1 MLMTRGPC
9 PKRGP
14 AGALPPLLRT
24 MCRNLQQATC
34 GQQAMQDVIIWA
46 ASSEQAC
53 SCGTPCNQPM
63 RCSCGMAANPA
74 TATSQ
79 PAPPACHTHSWWLHW
94 YRRRQKASSLEG
106 GCWGGT
112 PKWRQHRP
120 LHSTSLHASGLQVGA
135 AASKSWVVPA
145 SWSGRCRGAAKRGS
159 SWARQQDRKQ
169 PCRARAAART
179 PRTSQPPT
187 PKPARSSQRRFSA
200 HPPPHS
206 TLVRATSHTAGAP
219 CIAAGG
225 RQVEQVLR
233 LVQKRGHML
242 HHLGR
247 QRPPVG
253 RGRRIRGHGWV
264 AQRVLE
270 AAAVDGQ

>member
-1 MLMTRGPC
+1 MLMTRGPW

-14 AGALPPLLRT
+14 AGALPPLRT

-34 GQQAMQDVIIWA
+34 GQQAMQDMIIWA

-53 SCGTPCNQPM
+53 NCGTACNQPM

-74 TATSQ
+74 TAASQ

-112 PKWRQHRP
+112 PKRRQHRP
-120 LHSTSLHASGLQVGA
+120 LHSTSLRASGLQVGA
-135 AASKSWVVPA
+135 AASKTWVVPASWSGRCRALHSTSLRASGLQVGAAASKTWVVPA

-225 RQVEQVLR
+225 
-233 LVQKRGHML
+233 
-242 HHLGR
+242 
-247 QRPPVG
+247 
-253 RGRRIRGHGWV
+253 
-264 AQRVLE
+264 
-270 AAAVDGQ
+270 